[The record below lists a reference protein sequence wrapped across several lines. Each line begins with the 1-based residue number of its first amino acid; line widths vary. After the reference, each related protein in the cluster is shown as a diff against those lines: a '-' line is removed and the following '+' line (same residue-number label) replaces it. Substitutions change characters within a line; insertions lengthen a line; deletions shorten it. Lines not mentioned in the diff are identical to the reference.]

1 MWECMT
7 SETRKGRHLLS
18 HCSRQASQAKE
29 AERLSDVERSALI
42 FQLHGVGVRREKTSL
57 LEKMRASARQKRA
70 LPVPTGEDTSASSSP
85 GEKLS
90 ELYQRASQDIS
101 SLASRL
107 AQHNGLRQF
116 SATFSNRAPPLE
128 LRMLL
133 PELEASIEQQLQ
145 SLQSIS
151 NEIAQLEFP
160 DQSRMDELKG
170 AAAAPALGLFAHIF
184 ALDLKMPASLLKSS
198 TGLSTSNEVVQ
209 RQFSTTESD
218 GPFRVLFNSINAELA
233 KHVRPLV
240 VVQVLEGIAAAFCV
254 FFLQFIE
261 KKKGGSETCVDAFCS
276 SGAPQAGHGFF
287 DCHVNGIVHRCPLI
301 AAECLAEKAKDKP
314 LYGPEGSAEGKVDP
328 NTHKAH
334 TEHKLNQDLNAGMN
348 RGAAENNGIERPPWY
363 TKEWPKDC
371 QYNSPGCTLDDME
384 TSAHKSDIHKDMVR
398 ASARWHDALAPG
410 VQSMRFSFLQATDE
424 DLAEVIEKLKG
435 NEDVTELDLSHNH
448 IKDAGIQ
455 ALVAALSSG
464 AAPKLR
470 ELKVYS
476 NEFGKLGETMLTQG
490 LPIFRKNL
498 QVQWK
503 EPSWAKIV
511 REEVSQAKAG
521 TAAPPAA

>member
-1 MWECMT
+1 MDEP
-7 SETRKGRHLLS
+7 
-18 HCSRQASQAKE
+18 QAS
-29 AERLSDVERSALI
+29 SGYPS
-42 FQLHGVGVRREKTSL
+42 
-57 LEKMRASARQKRA
+57 
-70 LPVPTGEDTSASSSP
+70 
-85 GEKLS
+85 
-90 ELYQRASQDIS
+90 
-101 SLASRL
+101 
-107 AQHNGLRQF
+107 
-116 SATFSNRAPPLE
+116 SAT
-128 LRMLL
+128 
-133 PELEASIEQQLQ
+133 
-145 SLQSIS
+145 
-151 NEIAQLEFP
+151 
-160 DQSRMDELKG
+160 
-170 AAAAPALGLFAHIF
+170 
-184 ALDLKMPASLLKSS
+184 SS
-198 TGLSTSNEVVQ
+198 TLNRG
-209 RQFSTTESD
+209 
-218 GPFRVLFNSINAELA
+218 
-233 KHVRPLV
+233 
-240 VVQVLEGIAAAFCV
+240 
-254 FFLQFIE
+254 FL
-261 KKKGGSETCVDAFCS
+261 
-276 SGAPQAGHGFF
+276 
-287 DCHVNGIVHRCPLI
+287 
-301 AAECLAEKAKDKP
+301 EKAKDKP

>member
-1 MWECMT
+1 MVLVE
-7 SETRKGRHLLS
+7 EIVDEP
-18 HCSRQASQAKE
+18 QAS
-29 AERLSDVERSALI
+29 SGYPS
-42 FQLHGVGVRREKTSL
+42 
-57 LEKMRASARQKRA
+57 
-70 LPVPTGEDTSASSSP
+70 
-85 GEKLS
+85 
-90 ELYQRASQDIS
+90 
-101 SLASRL
+101 
-107 AQHNGLRQF
+107 
-116 SATFSNRAPPLE
+116 SAT
-128 LRMLL
+128 
-133 PELEASIEQQLQ
+133 
-145 SLQSIS
+145 
-151 NEIAQLEFP
+151 
-160 DQSRMDELKG
+160 
-170 AAAAPALGLFAHIF
+170 
-184 ALDLKMPASLLKSS
+184 SS
-198 TGLSTSNEVVQ
+198 TLNRG
-209 RQFSTTESD
+209 
-218 GPFRVLFNSINAELA
+218 
-233 KHVRPLV
+233 
-240 VVQVLEGIAAAFCV
+240 
-254 FFLQFIE
+254 FL
-261 KKKGGSETCVDAFCS
+261 
-276 SGAPQAGHGFF
+276 
-287 DCHVNGIVHRCPLI
+287 
-301 AAECLAEKAKDKP
+301 EKAKDKP

-521 TAAPPAA
+521 TAAAPPAA

>member
-18 HCSRQASQAKE
+18 HCSRQASQAAAKE

-42 FQLHGVGVRREKTSL
+42 FQLHGVGVRRDKTSL

-70 LPVPTGEDTSASSSP
+70 VPAGEDTSASSSP

-90 ELYQRASQDIS
+90 ELYQRASQDIA

-133 PELEASIEQQLQ
+133 PELEASIEQQLH
-145 SLQSIS
+145 SLQSTS

-160 DQSRMDELKG
+160 DQSRMEELKSAVCSYLRSG
-170 AAAAPALGLFAHIF
+170 LEDASVTFEEQRSHLRVLQAAAPLTSPMTMPVPAMKLSSCSSPQPSQTGHFESFSTASTQSSPSMPEVQ
-184 ALDLKMPASLLKSS
+184 LDGWPEEDGEVDQRPASMPFAAVGPLRWMSRRSKAFSELSCIVICRLLFGQAASGYPSS
-198 TGLSTSNEVVQ
+198 
-209 RQFSTTESD
+209 
-218 GPFRVLFNSINAELA
+218 
-233 KHVRPLV
+233 
-240 VVQVLEGIAAAFCV
+240 
-254 FFLQFIE
+254 
-261 KKKGGSETCVDAFCS
+261 
-276 SGAPQAGHGFF
+276 
-287 DCHVNGIVHRCPLI
+287 
-301 AAECLAEKAKDKP
+301 AKDKP

-410 VQSMRFSFLQATDE
+410 IQSMRFSFLQATDE

-521 TAAPPAA
+521 TAAAPPAA

>member
-170 AAAAPALGLFAHIF
+170 AVCSYLRSGLE
-184 ALDLKMPASLLKSS
+184 DASVTFEEQHGSQMLRMQE
-198 TGLSTSNEVVQ
+198 G
-209 RQFSTTESD
+209 
-218 GPFRVLFNSINAELA
+218 INAELA

-240 VVQVLEGIAAAFCV
+240 VVQVLEGIAASGG
-254 FFLQFIE
+254 IE
-261 KKKGGSETCVDAFCS
+261 DAK
-276 SGAPQAGHGFF
+276 AGHGFF

-301 AAECLAEKAKDKP
+301 AAECLAE
-314 LYGPEGSAEGKVDP
+314 
-328 NTHKAH
+328 KAH

-410 VQSMRFSFLQATDE
+410 RRIRS
-424 DLAEVIEKLKG
+424 
-435 NEDVTELDLSHNH
+435 
-448 IKDAGIQ
+448 
-455 ALVAALSSG
+455 
-464 AAPKLR
+464 
-470 ELKVYS
+470 
-476 NEFGKLGETMLTQG
+476 
-490 LPIFRKNL
+490 
-498 QVQWK
+498 
-503 EPSWAKIV
+503 
-511 REEVSQAKAG
+511 
-521 TAAPPAA
+521 